1 MPAESGTRAYD
12 SAKERLRR
20 HAFALVR
27 ELNLSDEERQELAM
41 MLPGRKGSQGPV
53 SWALLDVDEL
63 AHLVNWLEGARLVLA
78 LYRQR
83 P

>member
-1 MPAESGTRAYD
+1 
-12 SAKERLRR
+12 
-20 HAFALVR
+20 
-27 ELNLSDEERQELAM
+27 LNLSDEERQELAM